1 MYRLTENDHAN
12 TPVPEAG
19 NPQHAWPDAFVVDQ
33 SRFEVRLNR
42 AADGTPGN
50 RFRNSPAQRQAFLKT
65 GTLTGVRSLAGCVRG
80 KSGQM
85 IAVTIIVNS
94 PRASAALPAM
104 DRLIEWVVDN
114 G

>member
-1 MYRLTENDHAN
+1 M
-12 TPVPEAG
+12 
-19 NPQHAWPDAFVVDQ
+19 QQAWAQPRVQ
-33 SRFEVRLNR
+33 SVFL
-42 AADGTPGN
+42 ASLPITGADGTPGN

-94 PRASAALPAM
+94 PRAGAAAPVM
-104 DRLIEWVVDN
+104 DHFIEWVVDN